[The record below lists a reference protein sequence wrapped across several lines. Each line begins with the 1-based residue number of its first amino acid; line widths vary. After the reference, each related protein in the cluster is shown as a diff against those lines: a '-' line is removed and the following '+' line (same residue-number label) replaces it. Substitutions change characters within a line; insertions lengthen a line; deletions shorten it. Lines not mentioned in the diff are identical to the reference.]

1 MRPQIFLFFSL
12 LLLGTCSMKSDP
24 DARFIEHELVRID
37 STHIGSISDFALSA
51 MATDGTNWFLSF
63 TPGGL
68 LVKTSAGFR
77 EITRF
82 DQPGTGPNEISD
94 ARELGISDTWVWV
107 TDVKTLSLHRLD
119 HDLRYRD
126 RLPLPMRPLG
136 LFVLSDTVAWVG
148 TIDMEFEDVYRI
160 HAAETGPVVTRS
172 RSRKVGA
179 APESM
184 VLFAGTRAFGIQYRP
199 FANRIGITADSTLVA
214 EFSDPTRP
222 KQLSY
227 QTSIQGPIPE
237 GKIHQTAFHWHGYAC
252 LLAGGLEDE
261 AQFAACFDKKGRPG
275 VRIRFPSPMT
285 LAVSRGDTLF
295 TYSQNTQ
302 HVYRYLL
309 DF

>member
-1 MRPQIFLFFSL
+1 MIPKTSLFASL
-12 LLLGTCSMKSDP
+12 LLLGSCSIQRDHEAAFK
-24 DARFIEHELVRID
+24 EHELVQID
-37 STHIGSISDFALSA
+37 STHIGWISDHALSA

-68 LVKTSAGFR
+68 LVKTTSGFR
-77 EITRF
+77 EIARF
-82 DQPGTGPNEISD
+82 DRPGTGPEEISD
-94 ARELGISDTWVWV
+94 ARELGLSDTWVWV

-126 RLPLPMRPLG
+126 RLPMPMRPLG
-136 LFVLSDTVAWVG
+136 LFVLSDSVAWVG
-148 TIDMEFEDVYRI
+148 TIDMEFEDLYRI
-160 HAAETGPVVTRS
+160 QAAESGPVVTRS

-199 FANRIGITADSTLVA
+199 FANRVGITVDSTLVA

-222 KQLSY
+222 KQLTY
-227 QTSIQGPIPE
+227 QTSFQGPIPE
-237 GKIHQTAFHWHGYAC
+237 GKIHQTAFTWHGYAC
-252 LLAGGLEDE
+252 ILAGGLVDE
-261 AQFAACFDKKGRPG
+261 AQFAACFDKTGRPG
-275 VRIRFPSPMT
+275 ARIRFPSPMN
-285 LAVSRGDTLF
+285 LAVSTGDTLF